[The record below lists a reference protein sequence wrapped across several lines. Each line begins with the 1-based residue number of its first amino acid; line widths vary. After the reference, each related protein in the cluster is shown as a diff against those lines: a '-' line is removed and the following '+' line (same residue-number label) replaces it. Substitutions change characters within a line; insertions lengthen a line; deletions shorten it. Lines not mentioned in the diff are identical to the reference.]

1 VLKPLP
7 AVVTVDGMRRVL
19 FKHNGIT
26 GVTLGMS
33 VLFVLVALTPTHAGT
48 VQQTLVYVSPATYT
62 VSDVGSSFSVNISIQ
77 NVTNLYGWEFKLY
90 YPNGVLNGT
99 AVTEGAFL
107 KSGGVNTFFIV
118 ADFTDG
124 YNATQ
129 GLASLACLRI
139 TPDMTGV
146 DGNGVLATITF
157 NTTSNAGPESLHLA
171 DVNLSDPNVTKIPYI
186 KVDGEVTVLP
196 EFSTTSILL
205 VTMMM
210 TLAIVVL
217 RKKNVDHKRVFRT
230 A

>member
-1 VLKPLP
+1 MLVL
-7 AVVTVDGMRRVL
+7 AI
-19 FKHNGIT
+19 F
-26 GVTLGMS
+26 
-33 VLFVLVALTPTHAGT
+33 TPTQANVLET
-48 VQQTLVYVSPATYT
+48 KVYVSPATYT
-62 VSDVGSSFSVNISIQ
+62 VPSIGSTFSVNVSIQ
-77 NVTNLYGWEFKLY
+77 GVTNLKGWEFKLY